1 MVFASPNFHSKLQ
14 ENYGFKLFNNI
25 IDYSFDSIVNTRDRY
40 DAQIQ
45 QLVKIRDNFTP
56 REVFNMTKDISQY
69 NYNKVLEMKS
79 LRSSKIP
86 NKYKEF
92 LNDKLV

>member
-1 MVFASPNFHSKLQ
+1 
-14 ENYGFKLFNNI
+14 
-25 IDYSFDSIVNTRDRY
+25 VNTRDRY